1 MNLYVYCLA
10 ENAAELNQ
18 PVSGI
23 SGAKVELIKLEG
35 FKLLVSEFDGNSAAV
50 TRDNVLTHD
59 AVVRSVLDVTTPLP
73 FRFGSVVAEQQ
84 LISFLS
90 TRRAGLETKL
100 AQVRGCLEMSVK
112 IIWDTDQSD
121 VGPENNE
128 LGPGAAFLQH
138 KRREILGGERRSAL
152 AKEVSS
158 WLSEQV
164 GKVVKEEQTVLSP
177 TPRLIVAAA
186 HLIERDRVQEYRE
199 QLAESRKMRPE
210 LHFLVSGPWP
220 PYSFSNIDL
229 EFQTQFGVS

>member
-1 MNLYVYCLA
+1 
-10 ENAAELNQ
+10 
-18 PVSGI
+18 
-23 SGAKVELIKLEG
+23 
-35 FKLLVSEFDGNSAAV
+35 
-50 TRDNVLTHD
+50 
-59 AVVRSVLDVTTPLP
+59 
-73 FRFGSVVAEQQ
+73 
-84 LISFLS
+84 
-90 TRRAGLETKL
+90 
-100 AQVRGCLEMSVK
+100 MSVK
-112 IIWDTDQSD
+112 IIWDTDQTD
-121 VGPENNE
+121 VGPEDNE
-128 LGPGAAFLQH
+128 LGPGAAFLEQ
-138 KRREILGGERRSAL
+138 KRREILGGARRSAL

-177 TPRLIVAAA
+177 SQKLIVAAA